1 MLNSRKIH
9 CTNLSCKYRYAHLY
23 ICFHQQQTCKFKIA
37 KLHRKVIKL
46 ECSGNGVALAKCSIL
61 YSNDNQHFK
70 FGKDETPRKTK
81 YIHNTTVATTIRIKP
96 QLKKKYFSSGWK
108 GISLE

>member
-9 CTNLSCKYRYAHLY
+9 CTNISCKYRYAHLY

-70 FGKDETPRKTK
+70 FGKDKTTRKTK

-96 QLKKKYFSSGWK
+96 QLKKKIFQ
-108 GISLE
+108 

>member
-1 MLNSRKIH
+1 MLNSRKIN
-9 CTNLSCKYRYAHLY
+9 CTNISCKCRYAHLY

-61 YSNDNQHFK
+61 YSNDNQH
-70 FGKDETPRKTK
+70 
-81 YIHNTTVATTIRIKP
+81 
-96 QLKKKYFSSGWK
+96 L
-108 GISLE
+108 SLERTKLPEKQNIFIIQLLQPPLE